1 MSNKKSRKRSSPP
14 PIPSSRTHS
23 IPKHG
28 QKRRRQ
34 RGINRKKQVRNL
46 SLLILLILFWTVILK
61 SCFSS
66 SPQVSYVNPWSIS
79 SEVYSY
85 EPALDA
91 KTAEYGIT
99 DFQDILLCIMQVE
112 SAGLGNDV
120 MQASESLSLP
130 LNTLNPE
137 ESIDQG
143 VSFFADLLTKA
154 NRLGLDLNSVIQAYN
169 YGSGFLDY
177 IYENGGQY
185 SFELAEEFSRIHS
198 NNEQVPYVNEIS
210 QAKNGG
216 YRWNYGNMFYVD
228 LVNRYLQ
235 ELQSERASA
244 AETEASDLQTP

>member
-1 MSNKKSRKRSSPP
+1 M
-14 PIPSSRTHS
+14 
-23 IPKHG
+23 
-28 QKRRRQ
+28 
-34 RGINRKKQVRNL
+34 
-46 SLLILLILFWTVILK
+46 LILLILFWTVILRC
-61 SCFSS
+61 CFSS
-66 SPQVSYVNPWSIS
+66 SPEVSYVNPWTVS

-91 KTAEYGIT
+91 KAAEYGIA
-99 DFQDILLCIMQVE
+99 DYQDILLCIMQVE

-143 VSFFADLLTKA
+143 VSFFADLLAKA
-154 NRLGLDLNSVIQAYN
+154 NRLGIDLNSVIQAYN
-169 YGSGFLDY
+169 FGSGFLDY

-198 NNEQVPYVNEIS
+198 NNQKVPYVNEIS

-244 AETEASDLQTP
+244 GSEGSDL